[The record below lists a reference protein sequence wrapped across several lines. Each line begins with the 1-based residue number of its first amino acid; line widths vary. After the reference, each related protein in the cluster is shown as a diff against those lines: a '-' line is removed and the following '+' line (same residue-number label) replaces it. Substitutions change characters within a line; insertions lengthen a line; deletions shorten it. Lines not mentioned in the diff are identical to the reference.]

1 MSDLIKG
8 LMDTCAT
15 LEAVLHKTEGERD
28 GLLLQVKELK
38 AALATIVGECATLD
52 EAVMVANKALG
63 DEGVR

>member
-28 GLLLQVKELK
+28 GLLLQISEERERCAK
-38 AALATIVGECATLD
+38 IV
-52 EAVMVANKALG
+52 
-63 DEGVR
+63 EGKIPIGGPRDSLEI